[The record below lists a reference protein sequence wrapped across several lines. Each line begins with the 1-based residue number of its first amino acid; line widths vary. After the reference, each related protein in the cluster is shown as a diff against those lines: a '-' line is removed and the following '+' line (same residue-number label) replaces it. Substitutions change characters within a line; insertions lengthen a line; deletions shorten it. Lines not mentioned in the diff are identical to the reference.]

1 MPTVKKNGKC
11 PDKNKSQKSSF
22 SFYKKAEIVVC
33 LNLHISVQAAPD
45 PNNHYMRA
53 IQDQYNVQISF
64 RQKQKNF
71 HTTTC
76 VVKVKSPPYTCVERE
91 REFIFGS

>member
-1 MPTVKKNGKC
+1 VSLIPN
-11 PDKNKSQKSSF
+11 
-22 SFYKKAEIVVC
+22 
-33 LNLHISVQAAPD
+33 ISVQAAPD

-76 VVKVKSPPYTCVERE
+76 VVKVKYPPYTCVERDTLARKRISLFLLLWILKGQKRVKFE
-91 REFIFGS
+91 IQKFEIK